1 MGLAGP
7 GRRTTKLP
15 PSKARAHQTRANRRY
30 SADLED
36 PEQHPWDKPGL
47 TRAER
52 VIRFV
57 NSLPCT
63 SGPMAGKNFQV
74 RPWQREFIEAVYATD
89 EHGRRLV
96 RTAVLSMG
104 RGGGKTTLAAAL
116 ALCHLAGPEAERRG
130 EIYSAANDRSQATR
144 IFDELTAIALEV
156 PWLAQRLTIRRFTK
170 EIEDRGRTGSRYTAL
185 SADVPTKLGFSITFC
200 VYDELGAAP
209 GRALLDALD
218 TAMGK
223 RDQPLMLVISTQA
236 ARDEAPL
243 SMLIDYG
250 LRIQRGEIIDPS
262 FHLTLHTAPEDADPW
277 SPETWKKANPALG
290 DFRSLEDVERL
301 ALRAQRMPSQEASF
315 RNYVL
320 NQRVDTTSQFIN
332 MSSWRAC
339 GEYALVLS
347 GLKGRPCYAGLDL
360 GATKDMTALVL
371 AFACDDGEFV
381 ALPFCW
387 LPADTLPE
395 ACDHDGMPYATWA
408 REGYLLTCPGRSLDP
423 KVVAMKIAE
432 LHGHYK
438 IQALAFDRWRIE
450 DIRRELAAI
459 GCNVELI
466 PFGQG
471 FKDMAPAVDVLERLV
486 EEGKLLHGRHPVLTM
501 AATNAKAELDA
512 AGNRKLS
519 KRRSQGRIDP
529 LVALTMAV
537 GIAARPAP
545 TIDVSALIG

>member
-1 MGLAGP
+1 M
-7 GRRTTKLP
+7 
-15 PSKARAHQTRANRRY
+15 
-30 SADLED
+30 
-36 PEQHPWDKPGL
+36 
-47 TRAER
+47 AE
-52 VIRFV
+52 
-57 NSLPCT
+57 
-63 SGPMAGKNFQV
+63 KNFQV

-262 FHLTLHTAPEDADPW
+262 FHLALHTAPEDADPW
-277 SPETWKKANPALG
+277 SPETWKKANPAP
-290 DFRSLEDVERL
+290 
-301 ALRAQRMPSQEASF
+301 M
-315 RNYVL
+315 
-320 NQRVDTTSQFIN
+320 
-332 MSSWRAC
+332 
-339 GEYALVLS
+339 
-347 GLKGRPCYAGLDL
+347 
-360 GATKDMTALVL
+360 
-371 AFACDDGEFV
+371 
-381 ALPFCW
+381 LP
-387 LPADTLPE
+387 P
-395 ACDHDGMPYATWA
+395 
-408 REGYLLTCPGRSLDP
+408 
-423 KVVAMKIAE
+423 
-432 LHGHYK
+432 
-438 IQALAFDRWRIE
+438 
-450 DIRRELAAI
+450 
-459 GCNVELI
+459 
-466 PFGQG
+466 
-471 FKDMAPAVDVLERLV
+471 
-486 EEGKLLHGRHPVLTM
+486 
-501 AATNAKAELDA
+501 
-512 AGNRKLS
+512 
-519 KRRSQGRIDP
+519 
-529 LVALTMAV
+529 
-537 GIAARPAP
+537 
-545 TIDVSALIG
+545 